1 MVEYLGELAE
11 WSELAFAAVL
21 LAAYEA
27 VLLAAYEAGAWRC

>member
-27 VLLAAYEAGAWRC
+27 GAWRC